1 MIPRQDSLKWPIR
14 GNVGLRPQRG
24 TFDRFSAVPD
34 PGHKIRGG
42 GGGRGGGE
50 DGLQR
55 IFFGPLDL
63 TLVYKKEGGRGA
75 RPPRAPL
82 LDPPLFGHMKVQR
95 FH

>member
-34 PGHKIRGG
+34 PGLKIRGG
-42 GGGRGGGE
+42 GGGGE

-55 IFFGPLDL
+55 IFFGPLGL
-63 TLVYKKEGGRGA
+63 TLIYKKEGGGS
-75 RPPRAPL
+75 RPSRAPL
-82 LDPPLFGHMKVQR
+82 LDPPLSGHMKVQR

>member
-14 GNVGLRPQRG
+14 GNVGLRPQTG
-24 TFDRFSAVPD
+24 TFDRFSAAPD
-34 PGHKIRGG
+34 PGLKIRGG
-42 GGGRGGGE
+42 GGGG

-55 IFFGPLDL
+55 IFFGPLGL
-63 TLVYKKEGGRGA
+63 TLVYKKEGGG

-82 LDPPLFGHMKVQR
+82 LDPSLSGHMKVQR